1 MAAAPPAP
9 LANSSE
15 KTNGAKLSRLLI
27 DGGTTVLRNVFD
39 SYHPPANLAAD
50 LNANYLTLNN
60 LLRRRLLRTAQWDQ
74 LFPPGGATPDS
85 KTFDITLLF
94 LLLTNICGLTPP
106 LSGWHK
112 PPPSSDT
119 SREANLARIKFYR
132 NELHGHVTST
142 GVDTPTFNALWQE
155 ISAVLVALGLNQA
168 EIDRLKGEH
177 CGEDDYLDVLRDWT
191 DYEQD
196 IKSQLKD
203 IHQCQT
209 QTQHDLEKI
218 LENQAEDRNTL
229 ASSICKLDQVHQI
242 ESKTNDAV
250 KEARQIQLED
260 HETLHDTILRLDEIH
275 QIESETH
282 QAIKD
287 AGQTQRETRQAV
299 EEVHETL
306 QAGLQEVKQAVENL
320 KTKRAMDKADDLLR
334 NLARS
339 EFTGDIEYHAQRFQE
354 GTREWIFKRID
365 DWLDDRNSPNRVMV
379 ISGAPGMGKSVIS
392 AVMCKR
398 MQEAGRLSGSHFCQH
413 NNVRYRK
420 PQLMLQSLASHL
432 SHALPEYKNA
442 LVEQLSRNLGPVE
455 LNCMGVEELFALLFK
470 EPLSK
475 ILDPGRNILMVI
487 DGLDESEYQGRN
499 ELLDVIANQF
509 CKLPQ
514 WIRFFVT
521 TRTEINIVDSL
532 KHLHPIQL
540 EDNRNENLK
549 DIQMFFEMQLI
560 NKIDEEQK
568 DVLLRKL
575 VEKSEGVFLYAY
587 FLKDFIQ
594 NNFSLLT
601 PEQLESTLPLGISSV
616 YLSHFKRL
624 ENELCKELKIEED
637 QMLSFLCAL
646 TASREPLPVAFVPG
660 LLNLSRRPLSV
671 QRKINKAIACISS
684 LLPVRDDCLH
694 FFHKSVKDWL
704 TDTSCYGQ
712 HYFTVDE
719 NEGHEILFNL
729 CGNELDS
736 IKRKGVHDTQFS
748 ETGRYALQ
756 HGVQHMIEV
765 HRSDEKS
772 SPCNL
777 EKLINMYVTD
787 VELIYAKLC
796 VNSTTS
802 TEDLL
807 VVQKHVK
814 SALLSEKSH
823 CLIMSLSSLL
833 REHCYVLRDH
843 PHLIFQC
850 LVNEGCPELSCR
862 AAAIVENDL
871 LNVPYMKYLNK
882 EEQKGAVQA
891 RFYCSHTVACFDVS
905 PQMDY
910 MVCECRDGRIYMWS
924 LETGNLEWVRPS
936 QIDRMYESVHP
947 DGGIVADGGAYRYIM
962 RPIYMIDVV
971 GHKSVLTFYRSVVF
985 HPSGK
990 SVLPGT
996 LRSVYTLKGDQNDL
1010 FPDSKCTFSHCV
1022 FPRDKIT
1029 ILTDCFDD
1037 PKMVIL
1043 WSMKNGEVLL
1053 RIAGND
1059 VISSFAISQDGSQ
1072 IGLGDLTGSVYLF
1085 EGDKWQGR
1093 HLFTCTDTGCT
1104 LMHFTPDNE
1113 DLVCGY
1119 LNYRVEG
1126 LDCGGRQYGWVSQ
1139 RDPSFFLC
1147 QFKTNF
1153 KIFLRNRQYLP
1164 MEGFVL
1170 WPIEPSAVAKED
1182 FFNEGLRSSWVD
1194 KVHRVFPSIRTGFYK
1209 KLNKE
1214 TALVGGPSF
1223 KYIAA
1228 VNVDLLNEV
1237 TSASTSQVVK
1247 EVVFSSEGDAIY
1259 SISSDEIEYRAT
1271 EVIVTVIRMSS
1282 QEVLMKKVFTCQS
1295 LSLVS
1300 MKEGVVLCLK
1310 DDVPELWDFELTEC
1324 IRSLARL
1331 TGTEEFT
1338 RLSDELIV
1346 CQSRCSTL
1354 PSDELSD
1361 FRTLSEVED
1370 PLEIHGENDAV
1381 EPDESLTFD
1390 DTSNE
1395 GVTLVSSTIYPKIKV
1410 SLISMKFGIVD
1421 IINVTSGECVF
1432 SVRITT
1438 CQDDHIWF
1446 ISCNSHNQL
1455 LVCTSRHVED
1465 TFFGGLVEQLTLSLR
1480 DNNSLK
1486 SLWERGTEW
1495 SHDEPSPS
1503 FIFSPGEDFVVTW
1516 GLFHAGYGLHIHD
1529 AKTGATRHTL
1539 LKDQD
1544 DIVDCKFVGN
1554 GDSLICCSG
1563 DNFLRLFNIQ
1573 SGDLLSLLDIE
1584 ERPYCLGAC
1593 LDKPLVAIGLSG
1605 TRLKYIH
1612 VKLPI
1617 VTAAEDKKG

>member
-1 MAAAPPAP
+1 MAAAPPSP
-9 LANSSE
+9 LASSSE

-39 SYHPPANLAAD
+39 SYHPPANLVAD

-60 LLRRRLLRTAQWDQ
+60 LLRRKVLHTAQWDQ
-74 LFPPGGATPDS
+74 LFPPGGAKPDS

-112 PPPSSDT
+112 PPPSSDS
-119 SREANLARIKFYR
+119 SREANLARIKVYR
-132 NELHGHVTST
+132 NELYSHVTST
-142 GVDTPTFNALWQE
+142 GVDTPTFTFLWQE
-155 ISAVLVALGLNQA
+155 ISSVLVALGFNQA
-168 EIDRLKGEH
+168 EIDRLKGER
-177 CGEDDYLDVLRDWT
+177 CGEDDYLDVLRDWANS
-191 DYEQD
+191 EQD
-196 IKSQLKD
+196 ISTQLKD
-203 IHQCQT
+203 IHQYQT
-209 QTQHDLEKI
+209 QTQQDLEKI

-229 ASSICKLDQVHQI
+229 DQVHQI
-242 ESKTNDAV
+242 ENKTHEAV
-250 KEARQIQLED
+250 KEARQTQLED
-260 HETLHDTILRLDEIH
+260 HETLHDTILKLDEIH
-275 QIESETH
+275 EIESETH

-287 AGQTQRETRQAV
+287 AGQTQTETRQAV

-306 QAGLQEVKQAVENL
+306 QAGLQEVKQEVENL
-320 KTKRAMDKADDLLR
+320 KTKRAMDRADDLLR

-420 PQLMLQSLASHL
+420 PQLMLQSLACHL

-487 DGLDESEYQGRN
+487 DGLDESEYQGRS

-521 TRTEINIVDSL
+521 TRTEINIADSL

-594 NNFSLLT
+594 NNVSLLT

-637 QMLSFLCAL
+637 QMLNFLCAL

-704 TDTSCYGQ
+704 TNSSCYGQ
-712 HYFTVDE
+712 HDFTVDE
-719 NEGHEILFNL
+719 NEGREILFNL
-729 CGNELDS
+729 CRNELDC

-748 ETGRYALQ
+748 ETEKYALQ

-765 HRSDEKS
+765 DKSDKKS
-772 SPCNL
+772 SPFNL
-777 EKLINMYVTD
+777 DKLINMYVTD
-787 VELIYAKLC
+787 VELIYARLC

-814 SALLSEKSH
+814 YASLSEKSH
-823 CLIMSLSSLL
+823 SLIMSLSSLL
-833 REHCYVLRDH
+833 RKHCYVLRDH
-843 PHLIFQC
+843 PHIFFQC
-850 LVNEGCPELSCR
+850 LINEGNPELSCR

-871 LNVPYMKYLNK
+871 FKVPYMKYLHR
-882 EEQKGAVQA
+882 EEQKGAAQA
-891 RFYCSHTVACFDVS
+891 RFYCSATVACFDVS

-910 MVCECRDGRIYMWS
+910 MVCECRDERIYMWS
-924 LETGNLEWVRPS
+924 LETGNMEWVRPS

-947 DGGIVADGGAYRYIM
+947 DGGIVADGGAYRNIM
-962 RPIYMIDVV
+962 RPTDMIDVV
-971 GHKSVLTFYRSVVF
+971 GLKNVLTFYRSVVF

-1022 FPRDKIT
+1022 FPRDKRT
-1029 ILTDCFDD
+1029 ILTDCCDD

-1043 WSMKNGEVLL
+1043 WSMENGNVSLC
-1053 RIAGND
+1053 IAGD
-1059 VISSFAISQDGSQ
+1059 EVISSFAISQDGSQ
-1072 IGLGDLTGSVYLF
+1072 IAFGDLTGSVYLV
-1085 EGDKWQGR
+1085 EVNSRQGR
-1093 HLFTCTDTGCT
+1093 YLFTCTNTGCA

-1119 LNYRVEG
+1119 LNYQVEG
-1126 LDCGGRQYGWVSQ
+1126 LDCRGRQYGWVSQ

-1153 KIFLRNRQYLP
+1153 KIFLCNHQYLP
-1164 MEGFVL
+1164 TEGFVL

-1182 FFNEGLRSSWVD
+1182 FFDEGLRASWVD
-1194 KVHRVFPSIRTGFYK
+1194 KVHSVFPSLRTGFYK

-1228 VNVDLLNEV
+1228 VNVDLLTEV

-1259 SISSDEIEYRAT
+1259 SIASDVIEYRAT

-1295 LSLVS
+1295 LSLVP

-1324 IRSLARL
+1324 IRPLARL
-1331 TGTEEFT
+1331 TGTVEFT
-1338 RLSDELIV
+1338 GLSDELIV

-1354 PSDELSD
+1354 PSDGLSD
-1361 FRTLSEVED
+1361 VHTLSTEVED
-1370 PLEIHGENDAV
+1370 PLGIHGENDAV
-1381 EPDESLTFD
+1381 EPDESFTFD
-1390 DTSNE
+1390 GASNE
-1395 GVTLVSSTIYPKIKV
+1395 GVTLVSSTIFPKTEV
-1410 SLISMKFGIVD
+1410 SFVSMNFGIVD
-1421 IINVTSGECVF
+1421 IINFASGECVL
-1432 SVRITT
+1432 SVKIKF
-1438 CQDDHIWF
+1438 CQDVHILF

-1455 LVCTSRHVED
+1455 LVCTSRYVKD
-1465 TFFGGLVEQLTLSLR
+1465 ALLDRLVEQLTLSLR

-1486 SLWERGTEW
+1486 SLWERGTKW
-1495 SHDEPSPS
+1495 YDDYPSPY
-1503 FIFSPGEDFVVTW
+1503 FIFSPEEEFVVTW
-1516 GLFHAGYGLHIHD
+1516 GFFHAGYGLHILD
-1529 AKTGATRHTL
+1529 AKTGETRHIL

-1554 GDSLICCSG
+1554 GDSLICCSR

-1573 SGDLLSLLDIE
+1573 SGDLLSVLDIE

-1593 LDKPLVAIGLSG
+1593 LGKPLVAIGLSG
-1605 TRLKYIH
+1605 PRLKYIH
-1612 VKLPI
+1612 VKLPS